1 MKFTEREETAMP
13 DNKPLDLSEN
23 DRLLA
28 VDEIT
33 KSREQLR
40 FMAELL
46 KNGDFRSDECR
57 THMALMRHAY
67 DSLSQIFK
75 TDVLSGELERAYT
88 ACQEA
93 NNRIS
98 QLEAQLG
105 AGVTASASE
114 ARLREVQSW
123 FETWYQLYGLHYVT
137 LQWFAHGLQFET
149 SDQIDKNTGDPENIT
164 FGDRQLAI
172 RIKQLVPYGMVN
184 YDKREDTFHDNLLDT
199 EANRNLLSKTFRN
212 NFPNVRIHG
221 FESCAG
227 NGSDMF
233 LRMKGFIPWSDIE
246 NWHTEIL
253 KAWAAMPK
261 PENCGR
267 YYVEKAAIESRLAS
281 KLYTGH
287 AGPGQIQADRDQLK
301 YLRDLTKLWDDLC
314 DMRRHRTERRNA
326 ALITTCP
333 IKLDNVTVGKDT
345 VAISFPAGA
354 RWAQVEA
361 WLEKTFNLDIKR
373 DLAGEDAKEANN
385 SHDGE

>member
-1 MKFTEREETAMP
+1 MP
-13 DNKPLDLSEN
+13 DNKPLCLSED

-57 THMALMRHAY
+57 THMALMRHTY

-75 TDVLSGELERAYT
+75 TDVLSGELERAYA
-88 ACQEA
+88 ACREA

-137 LQWFAHGLQFET
+137 LQWFASGLQFET
-149 SDQIDKNTGDPENIT
+149 SDQVDKNTGDPENIT

-184 YDKREDTFHDNLLDT
+184 YNLREDTFHDNLLDT
-199 EANRNLLSKTFRN
+199 EANRSLLAKTFRN

-221 FESCAG
+221 FESYAN
-227 NGSDMF
+227 NGRDMF
-233 LRMKGFIPWSDIE
+233 LRLKGFIPWSDIE
-246 NWHTEIL
+246 NWHRSVLE
-253 KAWAAMPK
+253 AWAAMPK

-287 AGPGQIQADRDQLK
+287 AGAGQIQADRDRLK
-301 YLRDLTKLWDDLC
+301 YLRDLTKLWDEFC
-314 DMRRHRTERRNA
+314 DIRPQRTEHRRT
-326 ALITTCP
+326 ALTTTCP
-333 IKLDNVTVGKDT
+333 IRLENRTIGKDA
-345 VAISFPAGA
+345 VNVDFPAGA
-354 RWAQVEA
+354 RWAQIEA
-361 WLEKTFNLDIKR
+361 WFEKTFDLDIKR
-373 DLAGEDAKEANN
+373 DLTGEDAKEANTSEPHHLN
-385 SHDGE
+385 P